1 MLANPFVRQSI
12 ELVDTEADSAAVNR
26 MLAAAV
32 VSNGFRNALL
42 VDPQKAVEMGFAGE
56 TFDMSS
62 KSLAI
67 LASIRAGSLRDFA
80 RQVTEKLPAS
90 LSVVM

>member
-1 MLANPFVRQSI
+1 
-12 ELVDTEADSAAVNR
+12 
-26 MLAAAV
+26 
-32 VSNGFRNALL
+32 
-42 VDPQKAVEMGFAGE
+42 
-56 TFDMSS
+56 MSS

-90 LSVVM
+90 LSAVM